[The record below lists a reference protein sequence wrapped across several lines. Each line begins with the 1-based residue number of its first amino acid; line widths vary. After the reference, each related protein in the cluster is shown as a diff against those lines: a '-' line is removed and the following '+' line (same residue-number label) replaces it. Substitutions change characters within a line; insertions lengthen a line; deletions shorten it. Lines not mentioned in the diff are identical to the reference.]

1 MALKVAF
8 QMDPIEPVNIDAD
21 STFVLAMEAKE
32 RGHKLYHY
40 LPQDLSFRDGKV
52 VAEVRELDVRREY
65 GNHFTLGE
73 PQATDLSEMDVVWLR
88 QDPPFDMSY
97 LSTTYLLELIHPKTL
112 VVNDPTEV
120 RNAPEKLSITH
131 FSHLLPPT
139 LITRNVAEIKAFRE
153 EHKDIIVK
161 PLFGNGGEGVF
172 HLKPGDENLGSLLEM
187 FFARSRD
194 PLMIQRYVP
203 EIKKGDKRIII
214 VDGEPIGGINRIPEK
229 GEARANMHAGGKAEK
244 VGLTDREIAI
254 CDELRPFLKERGMI
268 FVGIDVIGDYM
279 TEINVTSPTGLQEL
293 RKFDGT
299 NGEGLIWDAI
309 ERKYEATRG

>member
-8 QMDPIEPVNIDAD
+8 QMDPIEPVDIDAD
-21 STFVLAMEAKE
+21 SSFVLALEAQE
-32 RGHKLYHY
+32 RGHQLFHY

-52 VAEVRELDVRREY
+52 VAEMRTMELRREY
-65 GNHFTLGE
+65 GNHCTMGE
-73 PQATDLSEMDVVWLR
+73 AKTVDVADMDVVWLR

-97 LSTTYLLELIHPKTL
+97 LSTTYLLELVHPKTL
-112 VVNDPTEV
+112 VVNNPTEV

-203 EIKKGDKRIII
+203 EIVHGDKRIII
-214 VDGEPIGGINRIPEK
+214 VDGEPIGGINRIPEA
-229 GEARANMHAGGKAEK
+229 GEARANMHAGGKVEK

-309 ERKYEATRG
+309 ERKYAETR